1 MSELNNIAKKY
12 GTDKSSEVHNY
23 CVKYEKYLPF
33 ERHDYLKILEI
44 GVLNGESLKTWKE
57 YFYNSYI
64 IGIDINPDCKKYEED
79 KVIVEIGSQID
90 ENFLKY
96 ICEKYGPFD
105 MILDDGSH
113 MNEHVI
119 FSFEKLFPY
128 VKPNGVYV
136 MEDTCCSYWPPY
148 GGNHLQTNTMI
159 EYTKKLVDDIN
170 FRGMENIDDQKRV
183 WWRKED
189 ILIPISKRQQPD
201 CRTDI
206 ESINFLNGIT
216 IITKR

>member
-1 MSELNNIAKKY
+1 MSELNNMAKKY

-44 GVLNGESLKTWKE
+44 GVLNGESVKTWKE

-79 KVIVEIGSQID
+79 KIIVEIGSQID

-148 GGNHLQTNTMI
+148 GGNYLQKNTMI

-183 WWRKED
+183 WWRRED

-206 ESINFLNGIT
+206 ESINFLNSIT